1 MAERKD
7 CHALISRFEKLCK
20 SRGVH
25 IVINRHVER
34 WTADSLLESMTMAD
48 LHRAMDHYFT
58 IHHAPGWKPTWQFF
72 SRNADRLFKAS
83 VDLEMDIKNR
93 ASVREKMR
101 KILNES

>member
-20 SRGVH
+20 NRGIHV
-25 IVINRHVER
+25 VINRYVER

-58 IHHAPGWKPTWQFF
+58 INHGPGWTPTWQFF
-72 SRNADRLFKAS
+72 SRNADRLLRAS
-83 VDLEMDIKNR
+83 IESETDAKNR
-93 ASVREKMR
+93 AIARDRMR
-101 KILNES
+101 QILNES